1 MLFGNVLHELCCKC
15 PQLSISGL
23 WLSLTF
29 IFHALTAFWRWGAF
43 AGVAGDARPSGA
55 DARTRLAL
63 SPSPSIQF
71 HRHPPPSAT
80 IIQISNPNPRH
91 RLHHAIQ
98 LETIGIDAP
107 SRWAERLAAASLE
120 TPSNITVRRR
130 WRPGRGRVARF
141 FLGKNANKLP
151 LIIECDTWT
160 L

>member
-43 AGVAGDARPSGA
+43 AGVAGDARPSRA

-120 TPSNITVRRR
+120 TPSNIAAVADGG
-130 WRPGRGRVARF
+130 PGGGESLDF
-141 FLGKNANKLP
+141 FWQKRK
-151 LIIECDTWT
+151 
-160 L
+160 